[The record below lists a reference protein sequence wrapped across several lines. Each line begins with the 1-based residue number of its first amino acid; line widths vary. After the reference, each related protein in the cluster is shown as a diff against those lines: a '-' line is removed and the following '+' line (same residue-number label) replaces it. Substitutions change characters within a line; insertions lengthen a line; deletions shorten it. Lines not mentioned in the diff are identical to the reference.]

1 MILDAFV
8 KGPLS
13 QARAEAARNYLVDS
27 DEIPSARLEATGCG
41 TEDPLRKVEQTAQDK
56 LDNRRVDLR
65 RIR

>member
-1 MILDAFV
+1 MILDAV
-8 KGPLS
+8 VNGPLS

-56 LDNRRVDLR
+56 LGNGCVDLR
-65 RIR
+65 QIR